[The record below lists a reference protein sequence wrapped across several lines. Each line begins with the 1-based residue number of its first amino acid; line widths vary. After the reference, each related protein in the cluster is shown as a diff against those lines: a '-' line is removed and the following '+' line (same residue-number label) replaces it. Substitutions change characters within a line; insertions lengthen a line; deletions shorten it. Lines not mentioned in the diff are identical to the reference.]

1 MTAQIASTRTA
12 RPGRRRAISLSALAG
27 MGYTAAWIISL
38 SVGAP
43 NPAVAAT
50 GRQVV
55 TAFAGHSGPALA
67 QFVLD
72 EGVAAVAL
80 AAVVISVA
88 YAARRRGHARAGQAA
103 AAFGIAAAGVS
114 WAQLALGTW
123 LFRGLVPDRRAATA
137 GAVYHAITRMDGAK
151 MFLLAAMAL
160 AIAQVARRPRIL
172 PAWLAPLGVVL
183 AATLVTSGL
192 GYLLLAPGLSSAV
205 YVSGILLLIF
215 VSATGISLRRR
226 GEHGARAQAV
236 RTSSDVGIT
245 GPGQPDTAAT
255 ATVADML
262 PGAVTPGAGD
272 EPART

>member
-1 MTAQIASTRTA
+1 MTAQIASSRTA
-12 RPGRRRAISLSALAG
+12 RPGRRGAVSLSALAG
-27 MGYTAAWIISL
+27 IGYTAAWIISL

-67 QFVLD
+67 QFALN

-88 YAARRRGHARAGQAA
+88 RAARRRGHARAGQVA

-160 AIAQVARRPRIL
+160 AIAQVARRPRSL

-183 AATLVTSGL
+183 AAALVTSGL

-215 VSATGISLRRR
+215 VSATGMTLRRR
-226 GEHGARAQAV
+226 GEHGALAQAV
-236 RTSSDVGIT
+236 RTSSHVGVI
-245 GPGQPDTAAT
+245 GPGQPDVPTAAT
-255 ATVADML
+255 GQGMPPGTAT
-262 PGAVTPGAGD
+262 PQ
-272 EPART
+272 RRR